1 MTIGERIALKRREQG
16 LSQEALGENLGVTRQ
31 SISKWEGDMT
41 LPEID
46 KLITLSRLFGVS
58 VGWLLG
64 EERRENA
71 LEETAGEETSGEET
85 ESVPPPEELSE
96 EQLRMVEEIV
106 GRYLAAQPRP
116 LSTRQRRGL
125 GLAAVLVVLCFAAGV
140 FSLSGQ
146 IKGMKEDNQYL
157 RQAISDVNYA
167 VRGQIS
173 SITGQI
179 DSITGQIDSITGRE
193 EEVFEDQTD
202 LFASYNAAKESLDLR
217 GGTVTFRVSALPKS
231 YETGMSVVFLA
242 DNDRDTVKAVGSPS
256 PGGMFE
262 APLICV
268 LTDDISVYA
277 VLQRSDGTEERQL
290 LAQFRN
296 LYSDTV
302 PEIKLRSDGSGLMEA
317 SLSDGVLTVPE
328 QLVMAIRGAAAFG
341 PEAKIKTVQA
351 GLFKNQ
357 HLVEWCEPVEAPEE
371 YTGDAEDWLFFR
383 MRERSVLFE
392 LGDAVC
398 YALVVTDEYGR
409 VMVQSGDLYN
419 YESFRDKEQGLP
431 IRQEAVPAE
440 WGEFESAEDW
450 SLTKEFLERSPGHRF

>member
-1 MTIGERIALKRREQG
+1 
-16 LSQEALGENLGVTRQ
+16 
-31 SISKWEGDMT
+31 MT

-71 LEETAGEETSGEET
+71 PEETGGEET

-106 GRYLAAQPRP
+106 GRYLAVQPRP

-125 GLAAVLVVLCFAAGV
+125 GLAAVLVVLCFAAG
-140 FSLSGQ
+140 FFNLSGQ

-167 VRGQIS
+167 VGSQIN
-173 SITGQI
+173 G
-179 DSITGQIDSITGRE
+179 ITGRV
-193 EEVFEDQTD
+193 EEVLKDQAN
-202 LFASYNAAKESLDLR
+202 LFARYNAAKESLDLR

-242 DNDRDTVKAVGSPS
+242 DNGRDTVKAVGSPS

-392 LGDAVC
+392 PGDAVC

-440 WGEFESAEDW
+440 WGEFESAENW

>member
-16 LSQEALGENLGVTRQ
+16 LSQEALGESLGVTRQ

-46 KLITLSRLFGVS
+46 KLITLSRLFNVS

-71 LEETAGEETSGEET
+71 RSETGEEETAGEET

-106 GRYLAAQPRP
+106 GRYLAVQPRP
-116 LSTRQRRGL
+116 LSARQRRGL
-125 GLAAVLVVLCFAAGV
+125 GLAAALVVLCFAAGF

-146 IKGMKEDNQYL
+146 IKEMKEDNQYL
-157 RQAISDVNYA
+157 RQAISEVNYS
-167 VRGQIS
+167 VSGQING
-173 SITGQI
+173 IT
-179 DSITGQIDSITGRE
+179 RRVE
-193 EEVFEDQTD
+193 EAFEDQTD
-202 LFASYNAAKESLDLR
+202 LFTRCDAVKSAVDYR
-217 GGTVTFRVSALPKS
+217 GGTVTFRVYALPKF
-231 YETGMSVVFLA
+231 YETGMSVTFLA
-242 DNDRDTVKAVGSPS
+242 DNGRDTVKAVGSPS
-256 PGGMFE
+256 PSGMFE

-290 LAQFRN
+290 LAQFCD

-302 PEIKLRSDGSGLMEA
+302 PEVQLRSDGSGLMEA

-341 PEAKIKTVQA
+341 PEAKIKAVQA
-351 GLFKNQ
+351 GLFKNR
-357 HLVEWCEPVEAPEE
+357 HLVEWCEPTEVPEE
-371 YTGDAEDWLFFR
+371 YTGAAEDWLFFR
-383 MRERSVLFE
+383 MRERSVLLE
-392 LGDAVC
+392 PGDAVC
-398 YALVVTDEYGR
+398 YALVITDEYNR
-409 VMVQSGDLYN
+409 VTVWYGDLYN
-419 YESFRDKEQGLP
+419 YESFQDREKGLP
-431 IRQEAVPAE
+431 VSQQPVPADWE
-440 WGEFESAEDW
+440 EYVFMEDW

>member
-1 MTIGERIALKRREQG
+1 
-16 LSQEALGENLGVTRQ
+16 
-31 SISKWEGDMT
+31 MT

-125 GLAAVLVVLCFAAGV
+125 GLAAVLVVLCFAAG
-140 FSLSGQ
+140 FFNLSGQ

-193 EEVFEDQTD
+193 EEVFEDQT
-202 LFASYNAAKESLDLR
+202 A
-217 GGTVTFRVSALPKS
+217 
-231 YETGMSVVFLA
+231 
-242 DNDRDTVKAVGSPS
+242 
-256 PGGMFE
+256 
-262 APLICV
+262 
-268 LTDDISVYA
+268 
-277 VLQRSDGTEERQL
+277 
-290 LAQFRN
+290 
-296 LYSDTV
+296 
-302 PEIKLRSDGSGLMEA
+302 
-317 SLSDGVLTVPE
+317 
-328 QLVMAIRGAAAFG
+328 
-341 PEAKIKTVQA
+341 
-351 GLFKNQ
+351 
-357 HLVEWCEPVEAPEE
+357 
-371 YTGDAEDWLFFR
+371 
-383 MRERSVLFE
+383 
-392 LGDAVC
+392 
-398 YALVVTDEYGR
+398 
-409 VMVQSGDLYN
+409 
-419 YESFRDKEQGLP
+419 
-431 IRQEAVPAE
+431 
-440 WGEFESAEDW
+440 
-450 SLTKEFLERSPGHRF
+450 

>member
-71 LEETAGEETSGEET
+71 PEETGGEET

-125 GLAAVLVVLCFAAGV
+125 GLAAALVVLCFAAG
-140 FSLSGQ
+140 FFNLSGQ
-146 IKGMKEDNQYL
+146 IKGMKEDNREL

-173 SITGQI
+173 
-179 DSITGQIDSITGRE
+179 SITGQIDSITGRE

-242 DNDRDTVKAVGSPS
+242 DNGRDTVKAVGSPS

-317 SLSDGVLTVPE
+317 SLSDGVLTLPE

-351 GLFKNQ
+351 GLFKNR
-357 HLVEWCEPVEAPEE
+357 HLVEWCEPTEVPEE
-371 YTGDAEDWLFFR
+371 YTGAAEDWLFFR
-383 MRERSVLFE
+383 MRERSVLLE
-392 LGDAVC
+392 PGDAVC

-419 YESFRDKEQGLP
+419 YESFRDKAKGLP
-431 IRQEAVPAE
+431 ISQQPVPADWE
-440 WGEFESAEDW
+440 GYVFMEDW

>member
-1 MTIGERIALKRREQG
+1 MG
-16 LSQEALGENLGVTRQ
+16 
-31 SISKWEGDMT
+31 
-41 LPEID
+41 
-46 KLITLSRLFGVS
+46 
-58 VGWLLG
+58 
-64 EERRENA
+64 
-71 LEETAGEETSGEET
+71 
-85 ESVPPPEELSE
+85 SE
-96 EQLRMVEEIV
+96 MCIRD
-106 GRYLAAQPRP
+106 R
-116 LSTRQRRGL
+116 
-125 GLAAVLVVLCFAAGV
+125 
-140 FSLSGQ
+140 

-157 RQAISDVNYA
+157 RQAINDVNYS

-179 DSITGQIDSITGRE
+179 DSITGRE
-193 EEVFEDQTD
+193 EEAFEDQTD
-202 LFASYNAAKESLDLR
+202 LFTRCDAVKSAVDYR

-290 LAQFRN
+290 LAQFCN

-302 PEIKLRSDGSGLMEA
+302 PEVKLRSDGSGLMEA

>member
-71 LEETAGEETSGEET
+71 PEETGGEET

-125 GLAAVLVVLCFAAGV
+125 GLAAVLVVLCFAAG
-140 FSLSGQ
+140 FFNLSGQ

-157 RQAISDVNYA
+157 RQAISDVNYS

-179 DSITGQIDSITGRE
+179 DSITGRE
-193 EEVFEDQTD
+193 E
-202 LFASYNAAKESLDLR
+202 
-217 GGTVTFRVSALPKS
+217 
-231 YETGMSVVFLA
+231 
-242 DNDRDTVKAVGSPS
+242 
-256 PGGMFE
+256 
-262 APLICV
+262 I
-268 LTDDISVYA
+268 
-277 VLQRSDGTEERQL
+277 
-290 LAQFRN
+290 
-296 LYSDTV
+296 
-302 PEIKLRSDGSGLMEA
+302 
-317 SLSDGVLTVPE
+317 
-328 QLVMAIRGAAAFG
+328 
-341 PEAKIKTVQA
+341 
-351 GLFKNQ
+351 
-357 HLVEWCEPVEAPEE
+357 
-371 YTGDAEDWLFFR
+371 
-383 MRERSVLFE
+383 
-392 LGDAVC
+392 
-398 YALVVTDEYGR
+398 GR
-409 VMVQSGDLYN
+409 AHV
-419 YESFRDKEQGLP
+419 
-431 IRQEAVPAE
+431 
-440 WGEFESAEDW
+440 
-450 SLTKEFLERSPGHRF
+450 

>member
-16 LSQEALGENLGVTRQ
+16 LSQEALGESLGVTRQ

-46 KLITLSRLFGVS
+46 KLITLSRLFNVS

-71 LEETAGEETSGEET
+71 RSETGEEKTAGEET

-116 LSTRQRRGL
+116 LSARQRRGL
-125 GLAAVLVVLCFAAGV
+125 GLAAALVVLCFAAGF

-157 RQAISDVNYA
+157 RQAISEVNYS
-167 VRGQIS
+167 VSGQING
-173 SITGQI
+173 IT
-179 DSITGQIDSITGRE
+179 RRVE
-193 EEVFEDQTD
+193 EAFEDQTD
-202 LFASYNAAKESLDLR
+202 LFTRCDAVKSAVDYR
-217 GGTVTFRVSALPKS
+217 GGTVTFRVYALPKF
-231 YETGMSVVFLA
+231 YETGMSVTFLA
-242 DNDRDTVKAVGSPS
+242 DNGRDTVKAVGSPS
-256 PGGMFE
+256 PSGMFE

-290 LAQFRN
+290 LAQFCD

-302 PEIKLRSDGSGLMEA
+302 PEVQLRSNGSGLMEA

-328 QLVMAIRGAAAFG
+328 QLVMAIRGTAAFG
-341 PEAKIKTVQA
+341 PEAKIKAVQA
-351 GLFKNQ
+351 GLFKNR
-357 HLVEWCEPVEAPEE
+357 HLVEWCEPTEVPEE
-371 YTGDAEDWLFFR
+371 YTGAAEDWLFFR
-383 MRERSVLFE
+383 MRERSVLLE
-392 LGDAVC
+392 PGDAVC
-398 YALVVTDEYGR
+398 YALVITDEYNR
-409 VMVQSGDLYN
+409 VTVWYGDLYN
-419 YESFRDKEQGLP
+419 YESFRDREKGLP
-431 IRQEAVPAE
+431 VSQQPVPADWE
-440 WGEFESAEDW
+440 EYVFMEDW
-450 SLTKEFLERSPGHRF
+450 NLTKEFLERSPGYRF

>member
-1 MTIGERIALKRREQG
+1 
-16 LSQEALGENLGVTRQ
+16 
-31 SISKWEGDMT
+31 MT

-71 LEETAGEETSGEET
+71 PEETNGEETSGEET
-85 ESVPPPEELSE
+85 AGEETESAPPPEELSE

-106 GRYLAAQPRP
+106 GRYLAVQPRP

-125 GLAAVLVVLCFAAGV
+125 GLAAALVVLCFAAG
-140 FSLSGQ
+140 FFNLSGQ
-146 IKGMKEDNQYL
+146 IKGMKEDNREL

-167 VRGQIS
+167 VGSQIN
-173 SITGQI
+173 G
-179 DSITGQIDSITGRE
+179 ITGRV
-193 EEVFEDQTD
+193 EEVLKDQAN
-202 LFASYNAAKESLDLR
+202 LFARYNAAKESLDLR

-231 YETGMSVVFLA
+231 YETGMSVTFLA
-242 DNDRDTVKAVGSPS
+242 DNGRDTVKAVGSPS

-383 MRERSVLFE
+383 IRERSVLFE
-392 LGDAVC
+392 PGDAVC

-440 WGEFESAEDW
+440 WGEFESAENW